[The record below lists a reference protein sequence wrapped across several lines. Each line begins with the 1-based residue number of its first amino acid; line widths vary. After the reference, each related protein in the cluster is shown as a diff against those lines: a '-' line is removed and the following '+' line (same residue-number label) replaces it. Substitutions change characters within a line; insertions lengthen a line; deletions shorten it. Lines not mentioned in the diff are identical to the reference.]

1 MRRAAKLDDSFDMF
15 LDTITNTFGGVLL
28 ITLLIVLMVQQS
40 SEVRQSVDDQ
50 NSTSPSKTLVDSQ
63 MAALTAQKQLLI
75 QSKKVSDDF
84 LDVFVSP
91 EKEKKLG
98 EVVAQ
103 KDRNRRL
110 TQSIDELNV
119 RVAEQIERQTQME
132 NQQISQSARLTLQK
146 KHARDLKRDLEEL
159 KAKQVRTIPLPKER
173 STSKS
178 SESFFL
184 QDGSLFRLFSSN
196 GAINRDYFMACKKN
210 EADFSAA
217 GMDYRVRIGE
227 GIPLSS
233 QQLQRTFSRFN
244 SRRVYLTFVVRT
256 EAFGEFA
263 NVRQQAVTA
272 GFEYRIIAT
281 DGLISLG
288 GDAAKTQ

>member
-40 SEVRQSVDDQ
+40 SEARQSVEEQ
-50 NSTSPSKTLVDSQ
+50 NSTVPSKALVDSQ
-63 MAALTAQKQLLI
+63 LAALAAEKQLFI
-75 QSKKVSDDF
+75 QSKKASATFFDG
-84 LDVFVSP
+84 FVSP
-91 EKEKKLG
+91 EKEENLR

-103 KDRNRRL
+103 QNLNRRL
-110 TQSIDELNV
+110 TRSIDELDV
-119 RVAEQIERQTQME
+119 RIVEQTRIS
-132 NQQISQSARLTLQK
+132 NQRVSQSSRLNSLK
-146 KHARDLKRDLEEL
+146 KRAKDLSRDLEGL

-178 SESFFL
+178 SEAFFL
-184 QDGSLFRLFSSN
+184 QDGSLFRLFLPN
-196 GAINRDYFMACKKN
+196 GKINRDHFVACRES
-210 EADFSAA
+210 EADFSDGRVA
-217 GMDYRVRIGE
+217 YRVRIGE
-227 GIPLSS
+227 GIPLSN
-233 QQLQRTFSRFN
+233 QQLQRTFARFN
-244 SRRVYLTFVVRT
+244 SKRVYLTFVVRA

-281 DGLISLG
+281 DGRISRG
-288 GDAAKTQ
+288 GGGAKTQ